1 MVDDASRKSDPEIV
15 EPAAG
20 AAAPPSRQPR
30 HDPGV
35 IEGEATE
42 IHETPP
48 PEPATSE
55 AANEEP
61 PAEPASEVPTAE
73 PAADANAPKIRLR
86 TRWSDFPL
94 VAGALGALIGAAL
107 ALGAS
112 WLVDPRAAALGA
124 ATLRLAALERGAEVQ
139 SAADANFDKRLGA
152 LEASEAGAAKAAAVE
167 TLGRR
172 VAALESATGKDE
184 AAQAA
189 LSEARAARSDAAKA
203 LALAAGTGQTA
214 ASPVQGGAPASF
226 DDSALQAR
234 LGAVESEL
242 AGLQS
247 READLGALNDR
258 LAKMESALAAP
269 KSEARV
275 AAAEVAQDRDG
286 AAEAILAISLN
297 ERLNAGAAFAPE
309 LTALARLGA
318 DDGKLSALRPFADA
332 GAPTVAALGAAFAK
346 IAPDLIAA
354 ATPPSGEGVIDRLL
368 DHMRKL
374 VRVHKVGEVAGADVE
389 ALAPRIAAALVRGDL
404 SAALDAYDRL
414 PDAARQA
421 SRDWAKAAEARR
433 AAGVAAQGLRA
444 DAVGRLAAA
453 KN

>member
-1 MVDDASRKSDPEIV
+1 MADDASRESEPEIA
-15 EPAAG
+15 EPATG
-20 AAAPPSRQPR
+20 GAAPPSREPR

-42 IHETPP
+42 FHETPP
-48 PEPATSE
+48 PEPA
-55 AANEEP
+55 A
-61 PAEPASEVPTAE
+61 AEPASEEPAAE
-73 PAADANAPKIRLR
+73 PTADANAPEIRPR
-86 TRWSDFPL
+86 TRSSGFPFF
-94 VAGALGALIGAAL
+94 AGALGALCGAAL
-107 ALGAS
+107 ALGAA

-124 ATLRLAALERGAEVQ
+124 ATSHLAALERGAEGQ
-139 SAADANFDKRLGA
+139 SQANANFDKRLVA
-152 LEASEAGAAKAAAVE
+152 LEASESGAAKAAALE
-167 TLGRR
+167 ALGGR
-172 VAALESATGKDE
+172 VAALEGAADKGE

-189 LSEARAARSDAAKA
+189 LQEARAARADAAKA

-214 ASPVQGGAPASF
+214 PAPIQGGAPAPF
-226 DDSALQAR
+226 DASALEAR
-234 LGAVESEL
+234 IGALESEL
-242 AGLQS
+242 AGLKS
-247 READLGALNDR
+247 RETDVGALDDR
-258 LAKMESALAAP
+258 LAKIESALAAP

-275 AAAEVAQDRDG
+275 AAAEVAPNRDG

-453 KN
+453 KD

>member
-1 MVDDASRKSDPEIV
+1 
-15 EPAAG
+15 
-20 AAAPPSRQPR
+20 
-30 HDPGV
+30 
-35 IEGEATE
+35 
-42 IHETPP
+42 
-48 PEPATSE
+48 
-55 AANEEP
+55 
-61 PAEPASEVPTAE
+61 
-73 PAADANAPKIRLR
+73 
-86 TRWSDFPL
+86 
-94 VAGALGALIGAAL
+94 
-107 ALGAS
+107 
-112 WLVDPRAAALGA
+112 
-124 ATLRLAALERGAEVQ
+124 
-139 SAADANFDKRLGA
+139 
-152 LEASEAGAAKAAAVE
+152 
-167 TLGRR
+167 
-172 VAALESATGKDE
+172 
-184 AAQAA
+184 
-189 LSEARAARSDAAKA
+189 
-203 LALAAGTGQTA
+203 
-214 ASPVQGGAPASF
+214 
-226 DDSALQAR
+226 
-234 LGAVESEL
+234 
-242 AGLQS
+242 
-247 READLGALNDR
+247 
-258 LAKMESALAAP
+258 
-269 KSEARV
+269 
-275 AAAEVAQDRDG
+275 
-286 AAEAILAISLN
+286 LN